1 MYTCEG
7 LNSFSLCWSVKL
19 FMAERVAAP
28 SQHLYIHTYDLKTVL
43 RSYSTQTQS
52 ITFWTWLDFVANL
65 AQLTP
70 PCKHINMHSLAITC
84 RG

>member
-1 MYTCEG
+1 MLVCKALHGRVSGCSISAFIYT
-7 LNSFSLCWSVKL
+7 
-19 FMAERVAAP
+19 
-28 SQHLYIHTYDLKTVL
+28 HTHDLKTVL